1 MVDRLRTCYRQNY
14 PVMKSHCSVFWHSY
28 WGSKWYVYG
37 VSQLSHQSST
47 YWQSLGLTRYL
58 TCLRLVRRGS
68 PRAPCR
74 ILRCPIIIAFAI
86 VGALHWRCLAYSEE
100 HLGSYGL
107 TTGFVH
113 LREGATLKNSCELLH
128 LFGLGHHYGA
138 SIFSKELAHYYSCAS
153 WLIAVSEPGFAA

>member
-1 MVDRLRTCYRQNY
+1 M
-14 PVMKSHCSVFWHSY
+14 
-28 WGSKWYVYG
+28 
-37 VSQLSHQSST
+37 SQLGHQSLT
-47 YWQSLGLTRYL
+47 YWQSLDLTRYL

-68 PRAPCR
+68 PRAPFP
-74 ILRCPIIIAFAI
+74 ILQRPIIIAFAI

-107 TTGFVH
+107 TTGFV
-113 LREGATLKNSCELLH
+113 LLQEGATLKNSCELLH

-153 WLIAVSEPGFAA
+153 